1 MSSQA
6 LLSNIGSWLIEEAL
20 GNPEIEDLFDGMC
33 TRVFAAG
40 IPIER
45 VMFNYTTL
53 HPLFNVESCIW
64 LKGVGTTFD
73 QFPYRGDDNPQQAW
87 LDSPLKF
94 MIDNNIGLLRR
105 HLDGPETLVD
115 FPLLEEFV
123 EKGMTDYI
131 AFTVPLGLPGAGEM
145 TNKHGMMMSFTSKR
159 PGGFSDD
166 DIEGLMRVVK
176 RFSLASKSVIQMRIS
191 RTITETYLGKKA
203 GDQVLSGQI
212 HRGDGETIPAVI
224 WYSDLR
230 NSTQLSS
237 ELSREDYIWLL
248 NRYFECSAGALI
260 DNGGDVLDFIG
271 DAVIGMWPVASE
283 FSLAEMAMNATK
295 AVVEARKRLDAFNAE
310 RSEEGLDPID
320 FGIGLNYG
328 NMMFGNIGIAGR
340 LSFSIIGPTVNKAA
354 RIESMT
360 KELGVPVLATKR
372 VARACNDCWNRIGE
386 FNLRGFSNE
395 VGLFEWRPETSDT
408 LLAKSA

>member
-6 LLSNIGSWLIEEAL
+6 LMSDVGSWLIEEAL

-33 TRVFAAG
+33 KRIFAAG

-53 HPLFNVESCIW
+53 HPLFNVESCKW
-64 LKGVGTTFD
+64 LKDEGTVFD
-73 QFPYRGDDNPQQAW
+73 QFPYRGDEDPPQAW
-87 LDSPLKF
+87 LDSPLFF
-94 MIDNNIGLLRR
+94 MVENGLNTMRR
-105 HLDGPETLVD
+105 HLDGPEKLVD
-115 FPLLEEFV
+115 FAVLEEFV
-123 EKGMTDYI
+123 EQGMTDYL
-131 AFTVPLGLPGAGEM
+131 AFAVPLGLPGAGKM
-145 TNKHGMMMSFTSKR
+145 ANQRGMMLSFTSKR
-159 PGGFSDD
+159 AGGFSDD

-176 RFSLASKSVIQMRIS
+176 RFSLASKSVIQNRIS

-203 GDQVLSGQI
+203 GAQVLSGQI

-230 NSTQLSS
+230 NSTQLSAA
-237 ELSREDYIWLL
+237 LSREDYIRLL

-271 DAVIGMWPVASE
+271 DAVIGMWPVPTE
-283 FSLAEMAMNATK
+283 FSLGEVATK
-295 AVVEARKRLDAFNAE
+295 ATRAVTDARARLAEFNTE
-310 RSEEGLDPID
+310 RAAADLDPIE

-360 KELGVPVLATKR
+360 KELGVPVLATKK
-372 VARACNDCWNRIGE
+372 VARACNDCWSRIGE
-386 FNLRGFSNE
+386 YNLRGFENE
-395 VGLFEWRPETSDT
+395 VGLFEWVPEASSD
-408 LLAKSA
+408 LMAKTA